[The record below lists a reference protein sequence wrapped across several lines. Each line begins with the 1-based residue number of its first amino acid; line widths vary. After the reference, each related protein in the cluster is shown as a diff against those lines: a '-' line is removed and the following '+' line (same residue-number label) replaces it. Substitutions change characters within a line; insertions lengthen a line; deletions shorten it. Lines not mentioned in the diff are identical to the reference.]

1 VPAGRSKR
9 TATKTRAAKTG
20 RGAGSVRATQ
30 SAGKGRSPSA
40 AGRGAGLREY
50 NAKRRFDVTAEPSGK
65 RKTSDTGRSF
75 VIQKH
80 DASRLHYDF
89 RLEHK
94 GVLLSW
100 AVPKGP
106 SLDPSERS
114 LAVQVED
121 HPVDYGTFEGIIPK
135 GQYGGG
141 TVLLWDRGT
150 WEPRGDVDEQLR
162 TGKLKFELHGEKL
175 HGGWTLVR
183 MRGGKYGEDGKNW
196 LLIKERDEEVV
207 PHDKGDVRLD
217 NALSVAT
224 GRSLE
229 EIAAAEDNVWQS
241 NKPEKV
247 TAKSKIA
254 KKAAAVRR
262 VGKVSAPEAPARTG
276 RSTAEAADT
285 HTHSHTDIAP
295 SAPDAAARP
304 LNFSN
309 LKGATKAEFPEA
321 PFPQLATLVK
331 EAPTGDEWVHEVKFD
346 GYRIVALHQN
356 GRVQLLTRRGNDW
369 TDRFDTVAQAVKA
382 LGSKPAVLDGEIV
395 VLNDEGRSDF
405 QALQN
410 VLKGLKRKAKLL
422 YFAFD
427 LLHYDGHDLTRVPL
441 LDRKRL
447 LAQVLATAGADSP
460 IRYSEHIQGHGGQVL
475 AQACQSSLE
484 GIISKRATSLYYP
497 KRTKDWVKVKCGNR
511 QEFVIGG
518 YTEPAGSRAH
528 FGALLLGTFDQK
540 GDLIY
545 CGKVGTGFDAKLL
558 GSMMKQMRPREAN
571 LPAFKNPPRGYE
583 AKGVHWLKPD
593 LVGEVQF
600 SEWTSEGILRHP
612 SFQGLREDKDPR
624 EVVREN
630 PKVVLEDVDGKAQAV
645 KQTSTRT
652 GTRTRTSTST
662 GTRSS
667 RTTPGRTA
675 GEHRQTSIERE
686 RAEAPTPAQA
696 PSRVRSAV
704 TTTKPPKLEEG
715 PIAGVTLTNPQR
727 VQYPESGVTKL
738 ELARYY
744 EAVADWVLPHM
755 VRRPLSLVRCPAGR
769 EKHCFYQKHLSDM
782 LPKSVHGVPIREK
795 NGVEE
800 YVAIENLTGLVGLV
814 QLGVLEVHPWGSR
827 EDDVEHPDRLIID
840 LDPGSGVEWGEIVE
854 GALLVRERLADLG
867 LESFV
872 KTTGGKGLH
881 VVFPIQRRTSWD
893 DAKAFTKA
901 VAEAI
906 VRDHPDK
913 YLAVM
918 TKAKRTNKIFVDYL
932 RNGRGATAIAPYST
946 RAREN
951 ATVATPLTWEELG
964 EQTTPALFTVRTVPA
979 RLAKLKRDP
988 WDQMSKLRQSIT
1000 AASRAK
1006 LGLR

>member
-1 VPAGRSKR
+1 MPARRSTTRTTKKSGGAAGRKAGVSGDRPTMRAR
-9 TATKTRAAKTG
+9 T
-20 RGAGSVRATQ
+20 
-30 SAGKGRSPSA
+30 A
-40 AGRGAGLREY
+40 AGRGAGLTEY
-50 NAKRRFDVTAEPSGK
+50 NAKRHFNITAEPTGK
-65 RKTSDTGRSF
+65 AKKSATGRSF

-89 RLEHK
+89 RLEHN

-106 SLDPSERS
+106 SLDPAERS

-121 HPVDYGTFEGIIPK
+121 HPVDYGTFEGTIPK

-150 WEPRGDVDEQLR
+150 WEPLGDVDEALAS
-162 TGKLKFELHGEKL
+162 GKLKFKLHGEKL
-175 HGGWTLVR
+175 RGGWTLVR

-207 PHDKGDVRLD
+207 PHAKGDVRVD
-217 NALSVAT
+217 EPLSVKT
-224 GRSLE
+224 GRDLD
-229 EIAAAEDNVWQS
+229 EIAAAKDNVWQS
-241 NKPEKV
+241 NRPEKT

-254 KKAAAVRR
+254 KKAAAV
-262 VGKVSAPEAPARTG
+262 KKQARTPAVTPPEPLPKKVVG
-276 RSTAEAADT
+276 VSSTDT
-285 HTHSHTDIAP
+285 GKRKSGASPAGSI
-295 SAPDAAARP
+295 DA
-304 LNFSN
+304 SS
-309 LKGATKAEFPEA
+309 LKAATKADFPDT

-346 GYRIVALHQN
+346 GYRILALSN
-356 GRVQLLTRRGNDW
+356 KNKVQLLTRHGNDW
-369 TDRFDTVAQAVKA
+369 SDRFTTIAGGVKA
-382 LGSKPAVLDGEIV
+382 LGKTPAVFDGEVV
-395 VLNDEGRSDF
+395 VLNEHGRSDF

-410 VLKGLKRKAKLL
+410 VLKGLKKRAQLI
-422 YFAFD
+422 YFVFD
-427 LLHYDGHDLTRVPL
+427 LLYYDGHDLTRVPL
-441 LDRKRL
+441 LERKRL
-447 LAQVLATAGADSP
+447 LKQVLASAGDDSP
-460 IRYSEHIQGHGGQVL
+460 LRYSEHIQGHGGQVL
-475 AQACQSSLE
+475 AQACQNQLE
-484 GIISKRATSLYYP
+484 GIISKRATSLYTP
-497 KRTKDWVKVKCGNR
+497 KRSKDWLKVKCGNR

-518 YTEPAGSRAH
+518 YTDPGGSRMH
-528 FGALLLGTFDQK
+528 FGSLLLGTYDAK
-540 GDLIY
+540 GDLIFN
-545 CGKVGTGFDAKLL
+545 GKVGTGFDSRLL
-558 GSMMKQMRPREAN
+558 ASLLKQMKQHEAP

-583 AKGVHWLKPD
+583 AKGVHWLKPA
-593 LVGEVQF
+593 LVCEVQF

-630 PKVVLEDVDGKAQAV
+630 PKIVLEEVDGTAKGVTDTLPARKPSA
-645 KQTSTRT
+645 TSPERSE
-652 GTRTRTSTST
+652 RA
-662 GTRSS
+662 SS
-667 RTTPGRTA
+667 RGSSRSAPGRRA
-675 GEHRQTSIERE
+675 GDHRPTSIERE
-686 RAEAPTPAQA
+686 RAEETPRKA
-696 PSRVRSAV
+696 PSRTNAAQI
-704 TTTKPPKLEEG
+704 TTKPSKPPKLEEG
-715 PIAGVTLTNPQR
+715 PVAGVTLTNPQR

-744 EAVADWVLPHM
+744 ESIADWVLPHM

-814 QLGVLEVHPWGSR
+814 QLGVLEIHPWGSR
-827 EDDVEHPDRLIID
+827 EDDVEHPDRVIID
-840 LDPGSGVEWGEIVE
+840 LDPGPGVEWGEVVD
-854 GALLVRERLADLG
+854 GARLVRERLDDLG

-893 DAKAFTKA
+893 DVKAFAKAIADNIT
-901 VAEAI
+901 
-906 VRDHPDK
+906 RDHPDK

-918 TKAKRTNKIFVDYL
+918 AKAKRTNKIFVDYL

-951 ATVATPLTWEELG
+951 ATVATPLSWEELS
-964 EQTTPALFTVRTVPA
+964 ENTTPAMFNVRTVPP
-979 RLAKLKRDP
+979 RLAKLKEDP
-988 WDQMSKLRQSIT
+988 WADIGKLRQSIT
-1000 AASRAK
+1000 AAAMSK
-1006 LGLR
+1006 VGLR